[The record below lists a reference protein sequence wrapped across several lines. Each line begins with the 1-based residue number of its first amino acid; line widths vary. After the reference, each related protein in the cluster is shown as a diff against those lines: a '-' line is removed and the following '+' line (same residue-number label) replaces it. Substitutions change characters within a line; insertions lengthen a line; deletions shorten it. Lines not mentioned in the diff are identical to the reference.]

1 MSEEDKKYLREQL
14 ELVIKLCVHVGY
26 LSNWRSTYEALVSN
40 DDKIS
45 LTPFQKEDIFQ
56 QIEKIVC
63 DANIPSNQLCREMET
78 FVDNYIAT
86 LR

>member
-14 ELVIKLCVHVGY
+14 ELVIRLCVHVGY
-26 LSNWRSTYEALVSN
+26 ISDWRSTYEAYVSN
-40 DDKIS
+40 DNKIS

-63 DANIPSNQLCREMET
+63 DASIPSNHLCRELEN
-78 FVDNYIAT
+78 FADNYIST
-86 LR
+86 L